1 MKSSSSLTILE
12 AMEDP
17 KLFRPWFKTDSWDA
31 WKAFLVALFGLPMTD
46 AQLAIYRSCTGRT
59 KAPTIPFS
67 EVWVCCG
74 RRAGKS
80 LIAALL
86 AVYFACFRDDYA
98 QYLAPGERVTLMAVA
113 ADRKQARTI
122 FRYVH
127 GFLTEVPLL
136 KQGITR
142 EMKESIEL
150 GRVVAEVHTQ
160 SYKSVRGYTSA
171 LCLNDESAFWSSED
185 SADPAS
191 ETIRAQRPM
200 LATIPR
206 SLLANFSSPHAS
218 RGPMFDAFRD
228 HYGHDD
234 SPVLFWKASSLVMNP
249 KLDRRVVDEA
259 YRLDPVA
266 AAAEFG
272 AEFRTDC
279 ESFVSR
285 EAVEACVIRERREL
299 PRVED
304 ISYSAF
310 VDPSGGSSD
319 DMTLAIA
326 HCGSNGRA
334 VLDCLRERKPPFS
347 PEDCV
352 REFAG
357 VLRSYGI
364 SEVTGDAYA
373 GEWPR
378 ERFRTYG
385 ISYRCAEQSRS
396 EIYLELL
403 PLVNSRRCELLEHSK
418 LLNQLTGL
426 ERHASASG
434 RETIDHR
441 PGTHDDVAN
450 CAAGALITALRV
462 AVSAERVLAVLV
474 TNGQTFDFGRS
485 SRPGEYVVAQK
496 SKPQM
501 IPPDSPK
508 FWKPHG
514 HF

>member
-1 MKSSSSLTILE
+1 MKRSLTVLE
-12 AMEDP
+12 AMEDR
-17 KLFRPWFKTDSWDA
+17 KLFQPWFKSDSWDA
-31 WKAFLVALFGLPMTD
+31 WKAFLAALFALPMTD
-46 AQLAIYRSCTGRT
+46 AQLEIYRNCTGRT
-59 KAPTIPFS
+59 KPPAAPFS

-80 LIAALL
+80 LVAALL
-86 AVYFACFRDDYA
+86 AVYFACFRDDYS
-98 QYLAPGERVTLMAVA
+98 QHLAPGERVTLMAVA

-122 FRYVH
+122 FRYVR
-127 GFLTEVPLL
+127 GFLTEIPLL
-136 KQGITR
+136 KQSITR
-142 EMKESIEL
+142 ELKESIEL
-150 GRVVAEVHTQ
+150 DRVVVEVHTQ

-228 HYGHDD
+228 HYGNDD
-234 SPVLFWKASSLVMNP
+234 SPVLFWKAPSLVMNP

-279 ESFVSR
+279 ESFVSL

-299 PRVED
+299 PHVKGF
-304 ISYSAF
+304 SYTAF

-326 HCGSNGRA
+326 HPNGYRV

-352 REFAG
+352 REFAS
-357 VLRSYGI
+357 VLKSYGI

-378 ERFRTYG
+378 ERFRAYG
-385 ISYRCAEQSRS
+385 IAYRCAGQSRS

-403 PLVNSRRCELLEHSK
+403 PLLNSRRCELLESSK
-418 LLNQLTGL
+418 LVNQFTGL
-426 ERHASASG
+426 ERRAAASG

-441 PGTHDDVAN
+441 PGAHDDVAN
-450 CAAGALITALRV
+450 AAAGALVTAIKAASSADNCLALLRT
-462 AVSAERVLAVLV
+462 AGGTL
-474 TNGQTFDFGRS
+474 DFGRGK
-485 SRPGEYVVAQK
+485 PGTAVPIIRQPKGPAVL
-496 SKPQM
+496 
-501 IPPDSPK
+501 PPDNAS
-508 FWKPHG
+508 FWKPRG